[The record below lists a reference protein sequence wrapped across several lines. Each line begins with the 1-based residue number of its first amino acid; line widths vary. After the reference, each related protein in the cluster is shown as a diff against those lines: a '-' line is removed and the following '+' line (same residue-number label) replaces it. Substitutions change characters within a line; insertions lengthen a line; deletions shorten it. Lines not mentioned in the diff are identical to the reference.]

1 MLDPEIRDMA
11 QAKNFGALTVIP
23 AGGHPMTH
31 VMWVDADDDC
41 LLINT
46 EIGRAK
52 ATAMDNDPRVTVA
65 LWDAADPY
73 HYAEVRGR
81 VVEAIA
87 GQPAADHINKLAA
100 KYIGGPYTFG
110 PTDQRIIYR
119 VEPLRQ
125 RARSTGEAPRP
136 TQPTPNGVAPGH
148 GTVVPL
154 DPAIRD
160 MAQAKNFGVL
170 TVIPAGG
177 HPMTHVMWVDADDDC
192 LLINTQLGR
201 AKAVAMDNDPRVT
214 VTIWDHDNPYHYAEV
229 RGLIVGVETGEAA
242 AAHIHKL
249 AGKYVGGPY
258 TMGPTDIRVLY
269 RVAPLRQ
276 RTM

>member
-1 MLDPEIRDMA
+1 MCIRDS
-11 QAKNFGALTVIP
+11 
-23 AGGHPMTH
+23 
-31 VMWVDADDDC
+31 C
-41 LLINT
+41 
-46 EIGRAK
+46 
-52 ATAMDNDPRVTVA
+52 RVTLASGVELRARSVLVTAHVPVFNLLALHTKIAAYRSYVVA
-65 LWDAADPY
+65 ARGAKMPPPGLYFDTADPY

-192 LLINTQLGR
+192 LSGWRCLGGR
-201 AKAVAMDNDPRVT
+201 CTP
-214 VTIWDHDNPYHYAEV
+214 
-229 RGLIVGVETGEAA
+229 
-242 AAHIHKL
+242 
-249 AGKYVGGPY
+249 
-258 TMGPTDIRVLY
+258 
-269 RVAPLRQ
+269 PL
-276 RTM
+276 